1 MSLVFKSLSGLETI
15 SGAQL
20 ANNQRITLIT
30 PSGMVNATWGTLSN
44 AISEPLN
51 TRLALVEEA
60 LDGASGPSI
69 WPAARTISLTG
80 AVTGSVALDGSQN
93 VSLATSIADGSLA
106 QAKVTGLVTK
116 LDELGL
122 ATNNRWGTGYTQGPI
137 PTAYNGNLD
146 LLAGATFLYTQ
157 TGASNPPA
165 ALTGGQFV
173 ILQNGPQNFGQQI
186 GLRNGEAWVRGQN
199 MGAWSSWNKLWTSD
213 NLDPSTLL
221 LKTDTASA
229 ATKLATPRS
238 IALTGL
244 VTAAGVAFDG
254 SGNISLTTAIADNAL
269 AQAKVNGLVSALALK
284 FDLKGLVPT
293 NTPLNSVTGAGVYG
307 QNVTAQVTAGNNYP
321 VVGVAGVLKVVQ
333 QTGYVLQEYVTI
345 TNQHWRRMYDNNSW
359 SAWTRIWGSLDFD
372 PTTKYDKTGGAI
384 SGNVSITGSV
394 AATEAATAKNYIAT
408 LAYTN
413 SRIFGLALPRPANL
427 TSGIVYGADF
437 IGLATTV
444 TTPFA
449 NHELK
454 ITDAGALLFKDKA
467 VYHASNFDP
476 ANPVPTGG
484 LLNIGDPGAANL
496 SLRKD
501 GQYSL
506 DGGTSWNSMGGAQTG
521 ASPRFSSL
529 KIGTDDDIY
538 LYEDLPGK
546 LAIRTGSS
554 SQYYYFTFGAD
565 GNLALDGRV
574 FISGNE
580 AWHAG
585 NFNPATK
592 LGTTA
597 TAAAATKLATA
608 RTINGVA
615 FDGTANITLPSNV
628 NPADYVTVVQN
639 AATYTNADDLAGK
652 LAHAVSGSTALGTP
666 TPYITTWNFGT
677 NGSRDGQFGWSYSAE
692 NRLYFRSRHDTGNVW
707 KSWNEVWTAASFNP
721 SLKANLAAPT
731 FTGDV
736 YFDVNGT
743 SSGKARITAY
753 ASAGVN
759 IDAVSHDASVFAPL
773 NLRGT
778 SVEINNNTAWHAG
791 NFDPASKLTARGE
804 LGTSAFVPP
813 GNDWNNANSNGWW
826 MASGATNAPGAGWYL
841 GTVTVHNGDW
851 IQQEVWDFT
860 ATGLPAKWRRNKRS
874 GNWDAWSQDWTV
886 GGGFSANRISAG
898 WDGGMAGSISCSNWF
913 RSSGQTGMYFADYGG
928 GWYMTDSTYIRSYNG
943 KQVAAADFVISSDA
957 RLKMGA
963 DTLTFRGRLNPSTF
977 RWIETGKLDFG
988 FIADE
993 VEELYP
999 EAVGYI
1005 KAQDGLLKGEMIKQ
1019 LSQAKLTAVVA
1030 AQANEQGDEI
1040 IVLKLQMEQAQRDIT
1055 ELKELVAELRNR

>member
-122 ATNNRWGTGYTQGPI
+122 ATNNRWGTGYTQGPF

-521 ASPRFSSL
+521 TSPRFSSL
-529 KIGTDDDIY
+529 KIGADDDIY

-546 LAIRTGSS
+546 LAIRSGSA

-574 FISGNE
+574 FIGGNE

-615 FDGTANITLPSNV
+615 FDGTANITI
-628 NPADYVTVVQN
+628 T
-639 AATYTNADDLAGK
+639 AATVIPDNPVFKG
-652 LAHAVSGSTALGTP
+652 AVRFDVNDTSTGQAWIRAYGALGVGLDAVNENNNGYAP
-666 TPYITTWNFGT
+666 LNFAAT
-677 NGSRDGQFGWSYSAE
+677 SLTYNNQSIWYA
-692 NRLYFRSRHDTGNVW
+692 GN
-707 KSWNEVWTAASFNP
+707 FDP
-721 SLKANLAAPT
+721 STKANIAAPT

-759 IDAVSHDASVFAPL
+759 IDAVSHDASAFAPL